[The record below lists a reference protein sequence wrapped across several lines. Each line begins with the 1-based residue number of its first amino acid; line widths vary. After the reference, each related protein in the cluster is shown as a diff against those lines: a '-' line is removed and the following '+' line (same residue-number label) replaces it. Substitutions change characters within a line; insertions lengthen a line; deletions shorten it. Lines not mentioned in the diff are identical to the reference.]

1 MQRIM
6 YLSRGGNIGGSQRQ
20 LYHVIKNLDRSRF
33 EPVVVCKKDGESA
46 DQLRSAQIPTHITP
60 MRPWRSF
67 PIGIMRYPD
76 AHRLTDF
83 ARQKNVSLIHSTDL
97 WLSPYLEYSAR
108 RTNVPSILHVRT
120 PLKPE
125 RIYKYRGNHVDS
137 IIAISR
143 RTKNNLL
150 SVGIQ
155 QEKITVINDAVDT
168 EAFEPAKSRVK
179 ILKKQFQNATG
190 ILIGIVGRIDS
201 FKRQLDFLKA
211 AKDILHKHK
220 RNATFFIVGD
230 VHDQTYYEK
239 VLTFIQQNNLQKNVI
254 LTGQRN
260 DMPQV
265 LGSLDILISL
275 SGGSIMFE
283 AMSAA
288 KPVISAGFTTKQ
300 NSVHL
305 QDNKT
310 GILIPS
316 KSNDKLVNAA
326 IRLIDSPD
334 LRRYLGKE
342 ALKWAHDNFSH
353 ASLAI
358 KTQNLYERVLAQY
371 KQKDQLVAT
380 PVPQPI
386 PTRQSI

>member
-1 MQRIM
+1 MQRIL
-6 YLSRGGNIGGSQRQ
+6 YLSRGGDIGGSQRQ
-20 LYHVIKNLDRSRF
+20 LFHVINNLDRSKYD
-33 EPVVVCKKDGESA
+33 PVVVCKQDGESA
-46 DQLRSAQIPTHITP
+46 DQLRNAGIPTYISP

-67 PIGIMRYPD
+67 PIALLRYPD
-76 AHRLTDF
+76 AHRLTAF
-83 ARQKNVSLIHSTDL
+83 ARQKNVDLIHSTDL
-97 WLSPYLEYSAR
+97 WLSPYLEFSAR
-108 RTNVPSILHVRT
+108 RIDIPSVLHVRT

-143 RTKNNLL
+143 RTKKNLL

-168 EAFEPAKSRVK
+168 EAFNPAQSATK
-179 ILKKQFQNATG
+179 ILKQQYPHATG
-190 ILIGIVGRIDS
+190 QFIGIVGRIDS
-201 FKRQLDFLKA
+201 FKRQLDFLHA

-220 RNATFFIVGD
+220 KNATFFIIGD
-230 VHDQTYYEK
+230 VHDRPYYEK
-239 VLTFIQQNNLQKNVI
+239 VLAFIVKNNLQNNVI
-254 LTGQRN
+254 LTGPRD

-275 SGGSIMFE
+275 SGGSVMFE
-283 AMSAA
+283 AMASA

-300 NSVHL
+300 NAVHI

-310 GILIPS
+310 GILIES
-316 KSNDKLVNAA
+316 KNNDELVNAA

-334 LRRYLGKE
+334 LCRRLSSE
-342 ALKWAHDNFSH
+342 ARKWAQDNFSH

-358 KTQNLYERVLAQY
+358 KTQNLYEKVLAQHQEKY
-371 KQKDQLVAT
+371 RRIPAT
-380 PVPQPI
+380 IPQPI
-386 PTRQSI
+386 PAGNSL